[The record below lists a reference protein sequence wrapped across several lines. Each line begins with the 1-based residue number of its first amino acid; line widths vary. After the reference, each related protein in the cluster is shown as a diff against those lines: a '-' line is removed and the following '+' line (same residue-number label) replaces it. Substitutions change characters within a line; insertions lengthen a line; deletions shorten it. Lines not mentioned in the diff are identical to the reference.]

1 MEHLADYFIRYVD
14 ARIEQEFA
22 EREVGSDGYFQGS
35 ATQKRE
41 NTRIAENEL
50 RGVIKAVQI
59 FTEHIGA

>member
-1 MEHLADYFIRYVD
+1 MEYLADYFIRYVD

-22 EREVGSDGYFQGS
+22 EREVGSDGYFQS